1 VNGFGGPELD
11 RTLLALAG
19 FAVAV
24 CAFLL
29 ARRVPRLAFVGAIA
43 VICFV
48 PIWIGVA
55 IGFNGNLFV
64 PLAVVTALATSV
76 AMLPL
81 PRFQLSPM
89 DGMLAFL
96 LVVAGSALLTGNTT
110 IALSFLITPFTYF
123 VSGYALGRLGASRIP
138 ASWVH
143 GAIAVAFSLVAV
155 LAIVE
160 FVAEWN
166 PFVGIKSGNSL
177 FAAWG
182 GLQERGGVFRAEGAF
197 GHSIALSSSLALAI
211 PLTLASNF
219 RFAIRLAMVG
229 VMLVG
234 TAFTFSRIGIIS
246 ALLGLVLSL
255 LFMRKT
261 ITTRMRVLTT
271 SVAVAVAVAVFPIVD
286 TVFAEAGAEAVNSA
300 EYRANLL
307 SLMRH
312 MNFIGVSDLVRRSS
326 SGELYFESFQSIDSQ
341 LILTGLTNGVLAL
354 AAIVAILL
362 AALVLVLR
370 GKATPATIAIV
381 AQIPAFTSV
390 ALITQ
395 YSIFLWVVVGI
406 AATAQ
411 AQARRAAVVQA
422 RPLFAPV
429 KPQFPV
435 RSS

>member
-1 VNGFGGPELD
+1 MAV
-11 RTLLALAG
+11 AG
-19 FAVAV
+19 LVLAV

-29 ARRVPRLAFVGAIA
+29 ARRFPRVAFAGAIA

-48 PIWIGVA
+48 PIWVGIA

-64 PLAVVTALATSV
+64 PIAAVAALATSA
-76 AMLPL
+76 AMLPVS
-81 PRFQLSPM
+81 RFQLSPM
-89 DGMLAFL
+89 DGMLGFL

-143 GAIAVAFSLVAV
+143 GAVAVAFTLVAV
-155 LAIVE
+155 LAIIE
-160 FVAEWN
+160 FLAEWN
-166 PFVGIKSGNSL
+166 PFIGIKSGNSL

-219 RFAIRLAMVG
+219 RFPIRLGMVTL
-229 VMLVG
+229 MLVA

-255 LFMRKT
+255 LFLPKT
-261 ITTRMRVLTT
+261 MTTRMRVLTT
-271 SVAVAVAVAVFPIVD
+271 SAAVAVAVAIFPIID
-286 TVFAEAGAEAVNSA
+286 TVFAEAGAEAVESA

-354 AAIVAILL
+354 AGIVAILL

-381 AQIPAFTSV
+381 AQIPALTSV

-395 YSIFLWVVVGI
+395 YSVFLWVVVGI
-406 AATAQ
+406 AATTQ
-411 AQARRAAVVQA
+411 AQAHRATAVTA
-422 RPLFAPV
+422 RGPTVAV
-429 KPQFPV
+429 KPQFSV
-435 RSS
+435 RGS